1 MPRIAS
7 KPAASEGVTSAESE
21 RFLADVERLWAEGG
35 RLGLAVSGGP
45 DSLALLLLAHAAMPG
60 DFAVATVNHGLRAE
74 AEAECAMV
82 AGVCAERNIPCA
94 ALRVKAGEGNLQ
106 AEARKAR
113 YEAMAQWAAREGVA
127 ALATAHHADDQ
138 AETLLMRLNRASGL
152 AGLSGVRARGLVPGS
167 RLPLLRPLLRWRRAE
182 LAAIV
187 AGAGLDPVQD
197 PSNANDAYDRARIR
211 KALAGAEWI
220 DPAALAESAAHLA
233 EADEALD
240 WLVAR
245 EWDERVS
252 IADGGAIRFEPGV
265 PRAAALRIV
274 ARIVEGFGSPA
285 RGGAI
290 ARLVDGLTSGS
301 GGNVAGVAA
310 SVEDE
315 GWLFRSEAPRR
326 S

>member
-1 MPRIAS
+1 
-7 KPAASEGVTSAESE
+7 
-21 RFLADVERLWAEGG
+21 
-35 RLGLAVSGGP
+35 
-45 DSLALLLLAHAAMPG
+45 
-60 DFAVATVNHGLRAE
+60 
-74 AEAECAMV
+74 
-82 AGVCAERNIPCA
+82 
-94 ALRVKAGEGNLQ
+94 
-106 AEARKAR
+106 
-113 YEAMAQWAAREGVA
+113 
-127 ALATAHHADDQ
+127 
-138 AETLLMRLNRASGL
+138 MRLNRASGL